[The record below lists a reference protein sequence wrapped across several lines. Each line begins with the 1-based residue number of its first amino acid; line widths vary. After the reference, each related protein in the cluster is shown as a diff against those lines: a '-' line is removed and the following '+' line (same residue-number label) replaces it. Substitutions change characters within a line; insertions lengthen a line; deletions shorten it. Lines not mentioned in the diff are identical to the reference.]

1 MSVYQDLKI
10 WITKTDNM
18 TAIDLAVYLIIYY
31 YLVAL
36 KRFIY
41 ESK

>member
-1 MSVYQDLKI
+1 MTVYRDLKI
-10 WITKTDNM
+10 WIIKTNNM
-18 TAIDLAVYLIIYY
+18 TAIDLAVYLLIYY

-41 ESK
+41 ESE

>member
-10 WITKTDNM
+10 WIIKTSDM
-18 TAIDLAVYLIIYY
+18 TAIDLAVCLIIYY
-31 YLVAL
+31 FLVAL